1 MNIIILKK
9 YLLLLLIAVV
19 LFAAFIYLEKYRVEY
34 SYKLDDKKG
43 LNQRSI
49 HIMNSLR
56 GDDAMKFSVY
66 SNRNTAIAKKIKKF
80 FRQFQRRN
88 EHIQVEFIDPVTNPA
103 KVKQNA
109 ITMQGEISLSYV
121 DEKRLEHINITELSE
136 SVIINSVLR
145 LKNMNDE
152 WLIFAEGYGM
162 RTIEDETARGLS
174 QLLIHLKKM
183 GVHIARMPLN
193 PLVELPENVKVIV
206 LPSPAEILDEKMV
219 SWLQKQ
225 SNRGISLW
233 WLNDIGNNDQT
244 YLELALDI
252 MFGSA
257 VTIAEQG
264 STTLTT
270 FPQHIITENFNQPIY
285 LPEVRQVLASDAQA
299 LLKTPDNHILAVT
312 KQLTSS
318 RIVIT
323 GNSDFIS
330 NQYLNAAAN
339 RSFTTRIVD
348 WLFYHD
354 DRVNIPVQINKN
366 TQLFL
371 STGQL
376 LILSIFFLITLP
388 VIFIIIAW
396 KQWRIARV

>member
-1 MNIIILKK
+1 MNTIILKK
-9 YLLLLLIAVV
+9 YLLLLLFAMV
-19 LFAAFIYLEKYRVEY
+19 LFTVFIYLEKNNIEY

-49 HIMNSLR
+49 HIMDNLR
-56 GDDAMKFSVY
+56 GDNAVKFAVY
-66 SNRNTAIAKKIKKF
+66 SNRNTAIARKIKKF
-80 FRQFQRRN
+80 FKQFQRSN
-88 EHIQVEFIDPVTNPA
+88 EHIQVEFIDPVANPA
-103 KVKQNA
+103 KAKQNA

-121 DEKRLEHINITELSE
+121 DEKRLERINITELSE
-136 SVIINSVLR
+136 SAIINSVLR
-145 LKNMNDE
+145 LQNMNDE

-206 LPSPAEILDEKMV
+206 LPSPTKSLDEDMV
-219 SWLQKQ
+219 IWLQKQ
-225 SNRGISLW
+225 SNQGISLW
-233 WLNDIGNNDQT
+233 WLNDIGNSDQIH
-244 YLELALDI
+244 LELALDV
-252 MFGSA
+252 MSGSEI
-257 VTIAEQG
+257 TISQDSA
-264 STTLTT
+264 TLRT

-285 LPEVRQVLASDAQA
+285 FPDAKQVLASDYQA
-299 LLKTPDNHILAVT
+299 LLKTADNLTLAIT
-312 KQLTSS
+312 KQLANS

-323 GNSDFIS
+323 GDSDFIS

-339 RSFTTRIVD
+339 RSFTVRIVD

-354 DRVNIPVQINKN
+354 DRVNIPVQINEN

-371 STGQL
+371 STRQL
-376 LILSIFFLITLP
+376 LILSVFFLIMLP

-396 KQWRIARV
+396 KQWRAARV

>member
-1 MNIIILKK
+1 MNTIILKK
-9 YLLLLLIAVV
+9 YLLLLLIAMV
-19 LFAAFIYLEKYRVEY
+19 LFVAFIYLEKHSVEY

-56 GDDAMKFSVY
+56 GDDAVRFSVY
-66 SNRNTAIAKKIKKF
+66 SHSNTAISKKIKKF
-80 FRQFQRRN
+80 FKQFQRSN

-121 DEKRLEHINITELSE
+121 DKTRLERINITELSE
-136 SVIINSVLR
+136 SAIINSVLR
-145 LKNMNDE
+145 LQNMNDE

-162 RTIEDETARGLS
+162 RTIKDDTAGGLS

-206 LPSPAEILDEKMV
+206 LPSPTEILDEEMV

-225 SNRGISLW
+225 SNQGISLW
-233 WLNDIGNNDQT
+233 WLNDLGNSDQIH
-244 YLELALDI
+244 LELALDV
-252 MFGSA
+252 MSGDEATMNHDSA
-257 VTIAEQG
+257 ALRI
-264 STTLTT
+264 
-270 FPQHIITENFNQPIY
+270 FPQHVITENFNQPIY
-285 LPEVRQVLASDAQA
+285 FPDARQVLASDYQA
-299 LLKTPDNHILAVT
+299 LLNTVDNQTLAIT

-323 GNSDFIS
+323 GDSDFIS

-339 RSFTTRIVD
+339 RSFTIRIVD

-354 DRVNIPVQINKN
+354 DRINIPVQINED

-371 STGQL
+371 STTQL
-376 LILSIFFLITLP
+376 LVLSIFFLIILP

-396 KQWRIARV
+396 KQWRAARV